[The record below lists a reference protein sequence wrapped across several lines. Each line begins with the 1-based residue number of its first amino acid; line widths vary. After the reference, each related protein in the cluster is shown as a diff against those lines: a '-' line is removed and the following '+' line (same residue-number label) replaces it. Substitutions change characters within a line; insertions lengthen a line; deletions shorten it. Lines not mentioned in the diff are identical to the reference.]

1 MKEVGELL
9 GAGELRLSQIHSRA
23 VKHLRAAKAGGAPY
37 RPLPRSIRALF
48 SDNLWCPRVVKVVA
62 WPIGVCDH
70 TLLQPREPTTWTAIT
85 KLSAHDFSS
94 PSLHYWLAGWAVLPA
109 CTRRLPSPRPS
120 SAPMRC

>member
-48 SDNLWCPRVVKVVA
+48 SDNLWC
-62 WPIGVCDH
+62 
-70 TLLQPREPTTWTAIT
+70 
-85 KLSAHDFSS
+85 S
-94 PSLHYWLAGWAVLPA
+94 PSRESGSMADWCV
-109 CTRRLPSPRPS
+109 
-120 SAPMRC
+120 